1 MIIRTAEKKDIEDI
15 ARIENSCFSVPWSL
29 DAIEQEIC
37 ENKLAKFFIAC
48 DGEDNVVGFIGI
60 WTLIDECQI
69 NKVAV
74 LPEKRK
80 LGIGKAIL
88 NHVLKLTR
96 EQGIKS
102 WYLEVRESNIAAQA
116 LYESAGFSG
125 VGIRKGYYVEP
136 IEDAVL
142 MNLEEVDA

>member
-88 NHVLKLTR
+88 NRVLKLTR

-125 VGIRKGYYVEP
+125 VGIRKKYYIDPV
-136 IEDAVL
+136 EDAVL

>member
-102 WYLEVRESNIAAQA
+102 WYLEVRESNIAAKA
-116 LYESAGFSG
+116 LYKSAGFSS

-142 MNLEEVDA
+142 MNLEEIDA

>member
-1 MIIRTAEKKDIEDI
+1 MIIRTADQRDIDDI
-15 ARIENSCFSVPWSL
+15 VRIENACFSVPWSF

-48 DGEDNVVGFIGI
+48 DGEDNIVGYIGI
-60 WTLIDECQI
+60 WTLLDECQI

-96 EQGIKS
+96 AQGIKS

-116 LYESAGFSG
+116 LYKSAGFSS
-125 VGIRKGYYVEP
+125 VGIRKGYYATPV
-136 IEDAVL
+136 EDAVL